1 LDMLLV
7 FEGALQIA
15 QNDILQLI
23 DENEKDI
30 AYIKT

>member
-1 LDMLLV
+1 MLLV
-7 FEGALQIA
+7 FEGALQIT

-30 AYIKT
+30 GYIKT